1 MVQQERRYFMIS
13 AIVMASGLS
22 KRMGENKLK
31 LLIDGKEMYKYTV
44 DLVAEMD
51 FRPKILVSNDEEI
64 LNYGKEKGFEVFDN
78 PNADIGKSES
88 IRIGV
93 ENSPEKLEGYM
104 FFVCDQPFV
113 SKETVEKITETFHKD
128 PTKITVPYYDGKR
141 GAPMLFPA
149 NSREGLLGLKGDEG
163 GVLLLEEQSVEKVLI
178 EEGMEHTDI
187 DTPKDYKK
195 INEIL

>member
-1 MVQQERRYFMIS
+1 MIS

-22 KRMGENKLK
+22 RRMGENKLK

-51 FRPKILVSNDEEI
+51 FRPKILVSNDKDI
-64 LNYGKEKGFEVFDN
+64 LEYGKEKGFEVFDN
-78 PNADIGKSES
+78 PNAHIGKSES

-113 SKETVEKITETFHKD
+113 SKETVEKITETFQKD

-149 NSREGLLGLKGDEG
+149 NTKEGLLALKGDEG
-163 GVLLLEEQSVEKVLI
+163 GVLLLKDHPVEKVVI
-178 EEGMEHTDI
+178 EEGLEHTDI
-187 DTPKDYKK
+187 DTPKDYEK
-195 INEIL
+195 INDVL